1 MKLSTTRTE
10 KTIDAASRPH
20 DHSVRAAISLP
31 LRRLAQ
37 MVRGRRRSLW
47 PHRLVAFILL
57 AGVFSL
63 ALALTPAWDGR
74 RVSAQSL
81 SCGINEI
88 TFTTDRFSGES
99 SIDADG
105 TRIAFESASDLTG
118 ANSDRNTEIFL
129 YDAASNTITQVTSTT
144 FDGNGS
150 PSISGDGTR
159 IAFVSR
165 HAVTGGNSDGNK
177 EIFLYDAVSNIITQ
191 VTFTTVSFSSNPSI
205 NGDGTRIAFQ
215 SFSNVTGNNSDNN
228 GEIFLYDA
236 VSNTITQVT
245 STTVGNNGSPS
256 ISGDGT
262 RIAFTSSSD
271 LTGENSDGNTEI
283 FLYDAVSNIITQ
295 VTFTDVGFN
304 SAPSINGE
312 GTRIA
317 FVSGEFPAG
326 NPDGNTEIF
335 LYDSITSGIAQ
346 ITFTTGGGN
355 GNPSINGDGM
365 RIAFLS
371 SRNMTAENSDGNT
384 EIFLYDATTSSF
396 TQVTDTTARTNFDPS
411 INADGTRIAF
421 SSDGYAN
428 LGNADGNTE
437 IFLAA
442 CLSPQPPTSTDLSVS
457 LGANKTSVKQGD
469 KLTYTLTVQNFGPGA
484 AANVVVND
492 TLSSGTTFVS
502 ANANK
507 GGFTTP
513 PVGQSGT
520 VTWNLGNM
528 LNGDQEAAQITVTVI
543 MRGKGTITNTAS
555 VSSTTSDPNTAN
567 NSASL
572 TTSVAS
578 GSGGG
583 AKK

>member
-1 MKLSTTRTE
+1 M
-10 KTIDAASRPH
+10 
-20 DHSVRAAISLP
+20 
-31 LRRLAQ
+31 
-37 MVRGRRRSLW
+37 
-47 PHRLVAFILL
+47 
-57 AGVFSL
+57 
-63 ALALTPAWDGR
+63 
-74 RVSAQSL
+74 
-81 SCGINEI
+81 
-88 TFTTDRFSGES
+88 
-99 SIDADG
+99 
-105 TRIAFESASDLTG
+105 
-118 ANSDRNTEIFL
+118 
-129 YDAASNTITQVTSTT
+129 SNTITQVTSTT
-144 FDGNGS
+144 LDGNGS

-245 STTVGNNGSPS
+245 SMTVGNNGSPS

-271 LTGENSDGNTEI
+271 LTGDNSDGNGEI
-283 FLYDAVSNIITQ
+283 FLYDAVSNVITQ
-295 VTFTDVGFN
+295 VTFTTLGIN
-304 SAPSINGE
+304 SAPSINDD
-312 GTRIA
+312 GTSIA
-317 FVSGEFPAG
+317 FVSGGFPAG
-326 NPDGNTEIF
+326 NPDGNAEIF
-335 LYDSITSGIAQ
+335 RYDSNTGGIAQ
-346 ITFTTGGGN
+346 ITFTTVGHN
-355 GNPSINGDGM
+355 GSPSISDDGM
-365 RIAFLS
+365 RIAFGS
-371 SRNMTAENSDGNT
+371 SIDLTGENSDGNA
-384 EIFLYDATTSSF
+384 EIFLYDASSF
-396 TQVTDTTARTNFDPS
+396 TQVTDTTVRTNFDPS

-421 SSDGYAN
+421 SSDGHAN
-428 LGNADGNTE
+428 LGNADGSIE

-442 CLSPQPPTSTDLSVS
+442 CLSPQPPTSADLSVS
-457 LGANKTSVKQGD
+457 LGANNTSVKQGD
-469 KLTYTLTVQNFGPGA
+469 KLTYTLTVQNFGPGT
-484 AANVVVND
+484 AANVEVND
-492 TLSSGTTFVS
+492 TLSSGATFVS
-502 ANANK
+502 ASANK

-513 PVGQSGT
+513 VVGQSGT

-528 LNGDQEAAQITVTVI
+528 LNGDQESAQITVTVI

-583 AKK
+583 GKK